1 MQHMNPRLAFH
12 VGSIVVAALGGV
24 AARADDFRAVI
35 RSAASADGLDFIP
48 DRKDLFRGFAPN
60 LIVLANG
67 DWLLIFRA
75 FDEDI
80 PTATAELQMSTSRDE
95 GHTWSPPQR
104 SQVIGKR
111 GIRSPGSLTVAAL
124 PDGTLRMIYARFGRR
139 PESVPRHEGTRP
151 DHGRADRTK
160 WTLRIADSR
169 KGLFFRDVGRA
180 AALGTFDSEPRAATF
195 MQDGKLHLLAA
206 ERVTDGQRQA
216 LRHGVITGE
225 RELVR
230 LADAADCRDDR

>member
-1 MQHMNPRLAFH
+1 MNPRLASY
-12 VGSIVVAALGGV
+12 VCVILVVALGRV
-24 AARADDFRAVI
+24 AARADDSRAVI
-35 RSAASADGLDFIP
+35 RTTTSADGLNFTP

-80 PTATAELQMSTSRDE
+80 PTATAELMMCTSRDE
-95 GHTWSPPQR
+95 GRTWSQPQR

-111 GIRSPGSLTVAAL
+111 GIRRPGNLTVAAL
-124 PDGTLRMIYARFGRR
+124 PDGTLRMMYARYGRR
-139 PESVPRHEGTRP
+139 PDSVPRHDGTRP
-151 DHGRADRTK
+151 DHPRADRTK

-180 AALGTFDSEPRAATF
+180 GALGTFDSEPRAATF
-195 MQDGKLHLLAA
+195 IQDGKLHLLASEQA
-206 ERVTDGQRQA
+206 TDGQRQE
-216 LRHGVITGE
+216 LRHGVIACE
-225 RELVR
+225 REIVR